1 MHLFI
6 NGINLFPFI
15 FLFFLIFYSALSVS
29 LSLPTSLLLH
39 RLLNHLDF
47 RNIRI
52 LPERQIN
59 LLLSVYPFAHLQQIE
74 KPKDES

>member
-15 FLFFLIFYSALSVS
+15 FLFFLIFYSAL
-29 LSLPTSLLLH
+29 PLLLH
-39 RLLNHLDF
+39 LLLNLLDF

-52 LPERQIN
+52 LPERPIN
-59 LLLSVYPFAHLQQIE
+59 SLLSVYPFAHLQQIE
-74 KPKDES
+74 NPQNES